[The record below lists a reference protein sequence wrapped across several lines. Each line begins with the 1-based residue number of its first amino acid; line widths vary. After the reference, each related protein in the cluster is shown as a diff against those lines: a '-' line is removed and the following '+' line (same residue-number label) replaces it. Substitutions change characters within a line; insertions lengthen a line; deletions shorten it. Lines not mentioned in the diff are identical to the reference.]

1 VANWPT
7 GTGSPTPPLT
17 LDDLAVT
24 SRLLLES
31 GAPIDEVNTV
41 RKHLEQTKGGKLAVL
56 AYPATVLTLVRAWS
70 VSCATASRRCIL
82 CLACDSQPYYS
93 AHCAERRR
101 SGAIT
106 ESAPA
111 SSSRF
116 SRLIRRSCPMW
127 SATTSPS
134 SAAGR
139 RSQTPPRAPTRWT
152 CSAAARC
159 FQVSR
164 KPCFCCFMRHSHLGP
179 FPLAP
184 VPLWPI
190 PTWTAH

>member
-1 VANWPT
+1 VPKWPT

-56 AYPATVLTLVRAWS
+56 AYPATVLTLVRARS
-70 VSCATASRRCIL
+70 VSCATAN
-82 CLACDSQPYYS
+82 
-93 AHCAERRR
+93 RRR